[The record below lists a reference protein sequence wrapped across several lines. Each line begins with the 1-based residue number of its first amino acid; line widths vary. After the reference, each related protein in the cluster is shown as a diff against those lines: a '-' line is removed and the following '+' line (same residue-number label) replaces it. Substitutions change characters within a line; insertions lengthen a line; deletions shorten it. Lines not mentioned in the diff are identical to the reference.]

1 MKTNKKINKVFH
13 KTGRAG
19 IELIK
24 EFEGFRSKPYLDP
37 IGIPTIGYGATYYL
51 DGRRVKMTDPPI
63 TKEQG
68 TELLK
73 KMIVEYELSV
83 NTLVK
88 SSINQN
94 QFDAL
99 VSFTYNLGAANLKK
113 STLLKKVNKNPND
126 LSIEAEFLKWN
137 KAGGRVM
144 AGLTRRRKAEAEL
157 YFKL

>member
-1 MKTNKKINKVFH
+1 MKTDPKISKTVY
-13 KTGRAG
+13 KTGTAG

-24 EFEGFRSKPYLDP
+24 DFEGFRSRPYLDP

-51 DGRRVKMTDPPI
+51 DGRRVKMTDPAI

-73 KMIVEYELSV
+73 KMLVEYESSV
-83 NTLVK
+83 NTLVITK
-88 SSINQN
+88 INQN

-99 VSFTYNLGAANLKK
+99 VSFCYNLGAANLKK
-113 STLLKKVNKNPND
+113 STLLRKVNVNPD
-126 LSIEAEFLKWN
+126 DPSIENEFGKWN

-144 AGLTRRRKAEAEL
+144 SGLTRRRRAESAL
-157 YFKL
+157 YFKK